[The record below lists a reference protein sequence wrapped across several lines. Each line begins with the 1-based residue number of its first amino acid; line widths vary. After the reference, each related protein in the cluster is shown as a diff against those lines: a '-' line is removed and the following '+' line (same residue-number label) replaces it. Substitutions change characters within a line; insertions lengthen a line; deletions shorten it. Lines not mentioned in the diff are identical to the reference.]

1 MSTFDPTIDMAR
13 LQHTLTQT
21 APMPLYPGWYDP
33 SYYPKPD
40 PIQIHTEGMR
50 LYDLYAF
57 QRVALRTDQELL
69 RMMRQGIFENDR
81 DLLDADILED
91 YISTALVDDY
101 HLAVSIMAGI
111 EPFFPLAGGDDE
123 LSTYQR
129 QKRAACQWLYEV
141 ESRAHVRAGEM
152 DTSILR
158 AKLLLERGSI
168 VERRVLNRFAET
180 GQSPFITT
188 FIDPIEVIPIW
199 EGWKGLGRVYRIYS
213 MSVRDVCAEFGD
225 LSEAQERKI
234 YDALGKDITDESVK
248 CDIVEYWD
256 RRWRC
261 TTMAGMVLV
270 PPTEHNYG
278 EPPYTIGY
286 GPLGEPQLL
295 KLPSGTNAAPETIQ
309 QYLQYKT
316 NTFIWSKKHPHL
328 FNEAMMKRYVLA
340 FQKLLYPAYNVSVD
354 PSFKGEIPQADT
366 TPNAMNKSVKGV
378 MEYGPMPP
386 AQTGI
391 TEQFI
396 AQQLN
401 GQTQTGFAPPTA
413 YGFMP
418 DQANIS
424 GTANRASLSAGLHLH
439 RPWIKSG
446 ETFLEECYSKGM
458 RMIRRFG
465 SVVEYGEVGRYKP
478 IMAPMSRPA
487 QGDPPVVRL
496 NRELLD
502 KTGTDVTVKMTIKD
516 KDSWVQLAQA
526 ANLLKQQGVPFQYLA
541 EELFAI
547 PYDDQMREEWKEEMA
562 EEAMYRHPKFL
573 ELGIIPESIDAMLV
587 EATGDPGRT
596 EQLMKLKQRWEQLI
610 VQPGMAQQNA
620 QMAQFQQQA
629 QPPPPQNMNPPTT
642 EGVSLPDLGQG
653 PGSVTGNQGGRTPLG
668 VG

>member
-1 MSTFDPTIDMAR
+1 MSTFDPTIDLAR
-13 LQHTLTQT
+13 LQQTLTQS
-21 APMPLYPGWYDP
+21 APAPLYPGWYDP
-33 SYYPKPD
+33 AHYPKPD
-40 PIQIHTEGMR
+40 PMVIHTEGMR

-57 QRVALRTDQELL
+57 QRAALRTDQELL
-69 RMMRQGIFENDR
+69 RMMRQGIFENDED
-81 DLLDADILED
+81 DLEAGILED

-101 HLAVSIMAGI
+101 HLAVSIMSGI
-111 EPFFPLAGGDDE
+111 EPFFPLAGGGDE

-129 QKRAACQWLYEV
+129 QKRAACQWLYDV

-188 FIDPIEVIPIW
+188 FIDPIEVVPIW
-199 EGWKGLGRVYRIYS
+199 EGWKGLGRVYRVFS
-213 MSVRDVCAEFGD
+213 MTIRDICAEFGD
-225 LSEAQERKI
+225 LSGDQEKKI
-234 YDALGKDITDESVK
+234 YNLLGKDITDEHVQ
-248 CDIVEYWD
+248 CDVVEYWD

-261 TTMAGMVLV
+261 TTIGGVALV

-286 GPLGEPQLL
+286 GPLGEPQVLN
-295 KLPSGTNAAPETIQ
+295 LPAGINAAPETIQ

-354 PSFKGEIPQADT
+354 PSFKGEIPQADQ
-366 TPNAMNKSVKGV
+366 TPNAMNRSVKGV
-378 MEYGPMPP
+378 MEYGSMPSP
-386 AQTGI
+386 QVGI
-391 TEQFI
+391 TEQVLMS
-396 AQQLN
+396 QLN
-401 GQTQTGFAPPTA
+401 NQVQTGFAPPTA

-446 ETFLEECYSKGM
+446 ETFVAESYSKAM

-478 IMAPMSRPA
+478 IMAPMARPA
-487 QGDPPVVRL
+487 AGDPPVVRI

-502 KTGTDVTVKMTIKD
+502 KTGTDVSVKMTIRD
-516 KDSWVQLAQA
+516 KDSWVQQAQA
-526 ANLLKQQGVPFQYLA
+526 ANLLKQLGVPFQYLA

-573 ELGIIPESIDAMLV
+573 ELGVIPEVIDEMLR
-587 EATGDPGRT
+587 EAQGDPART
-596 EQLMKLKQRWEQLI
+596 EQLMQLKQRWSQL
-610 VQPGMAQQNA
+610 VEQPGMAQQNA
-620 QMAQFQQQA
+620 EMAQFQQQA
-629 QPPPPQNMNPPTT
+629 QPPQPQNMNPQTT
-642 EGVSLPDLGQG
+642 EGVSLPDMGQG
-653 PGSVTGNQGGRTPLG
+653 PGSVTGNQGGRIPLG